1 MATLP
6 VSVPSIQ
13 IQWVKMS
20 SLSMKSLIIVWMY
33 VNFIYWFGFY
43 FFKHLFEM
51 KMCVWILFW
60 VVKKVQC
67 LLHEFVKFYITFFSF
82 MFFLRLWRV
91 FFFSQVFMFTVLSFL
106 ILNKLNFE
114 YFYEYFS
121 ESKYKNLFTLI
132 CDNIRQS
139 TLNHFCPQKDIYF
152 KHLHNK

>member
-20 SLSMKSLIIVWMY
+20 SLYEELNYCLDVREFHLLIWIL
-33 VNFIYWFGFY
+33 
-43 FFKHLFEM
+43 FFKHLIEM

-67 LLHEFVKFYITFFSF
+67 LLHEFVKLYITFFSF

>member
-139 TLNHFCPQKDIYF
+139 TLNHFFPQKDIYF
-152 KHLHNK
+152 KHLHN

>member
-13 IQWVKMS
+13 IQWVKMIEF
-20 SLSMKSLIIVWMY
+20 SLSRAYIVWMY

-43 FFKHLFEM
+43 FFEHLFEM

-60 VVKKVQC
+60 IVKKVQC

-139 TLNHFCPQKDIYF
+139 TLNHFFPQKDIYF
-152 KHLHNK
+152 KHLHN